1 MSQSVSHI
9 GHDAAEQT
17 LYLVQYEDE
26 DRRPATRIEISIGGA
41 IYLPGD
47 VDPIAVKALVKA
59 LRRCLGYEVGL
70 AAA

>member
-9 GHDAAEQT
+9 GHDAADQT

-26 DRRPATRIEISIGGA
+26 ERRPATRIEISTDSA
-41 IYLPGD
+41 VYLPGD
-47 VDPIAVKALVKA
+47 VDPAAVKDLVRA
-59 LRRCLGYEVGL
+59 IRRCLGYEVGL